1 MAGLLDSVMQPGPT
15 IAADRERRASK
26 GSRGLL
32 AALGGPMAYAPN
44 PVVSALG
51 NALLGAQFVT
61 GEADPYEGARSLSDM
76 TAMAVGSRLPA
87 PLRNIIT
94 YHGSPHKFDKF
105 DSSKIGT
112 GEGAQAYGHGLYLAD
127 TTDVA
132 KTYRAS
138 DWYPQGVKTKPGT
151 PEDGAA
157 AVVAQAMDAGHANPY
172 EWAKAEVKRMGGPVM
187 ADKLRAIDG
196 WQSSGVK
203 FEHGGNLYK
212 VDLPDSAVAKMLDW
226 DKPLSQ
232 QAPEVRAIADK
243 IGTSANLP
251 GRALH
256 NQAQLKVNLGDGPL
270 APSVADW
277 LRKQGIPGIRYLDGG
292 SRGGNFDQW
301 IVTSPSGMARQFAT
315 EAEAKKAAEYVGG
328 TIIAPKATRNY
339 VVFPGEEG
347 LLSILERNGQSLR

>member
-51 NALLGAQFVT
+51 NALLGAQYVT

-112 GEGAQAYGHGLYLAD
+112 GEGNQAYSHGLYFAEAKDVAQSYKDALSKENIVALGRVFGPDDLKKLPDAQRAAMSAGSVQGIEGNLKRAKEMLAEGAD
-127 TTDVA
+127 SAWVNDFVRYTNELAKSPLHRQTEGYLYKTDV
-132 KTYRAS
+132 
-138 DWYPQGVKTKPGT
+138 
-151 PEDGAA
+151 
-157 AVVAQAMDAGHANPY
+157 
-172 EWAKAEVKRMGGPVM
+172 
-187 ADKLRAIDG
+187 
-196 WQSSGVK
+196 
-203 FEHGGNLYK
+203 
-212 VDLPDSAVAKMLDW
+212 PDSMVAKMLDW

-232 QAPEVRAIADK
+232 QAPEVQKALRK
-243 IGTSANLP
+243 IGSPILQEMLQPMELGNTYGSAVINALKRERFT
-251 GRALH
+251 GR
-256 NQAQLKVNLGDGPL
+256 DGVEPL
-270 APSVADW
+270 QKA
-277 LRKQGIPGIRYLDGG
+277 GIPGIRYLDGG
-292 SRGGNFDQW
+292 SRGAGQ
-301 IVTSPSGMARQFAT
+301 G
-315 EAEAKKAAEYVGG
+315 
-328 TIIAPKATRNY
+328 TRNY